1 MCDYRD
7 AYLGV
12 KRTITVQGPNVND
25 WTDGILTFKN
35 KDPFRQCVSNI
46 NNTFLDNSVIFI
58 LWHQEVC
65 GIIKETKWMMKLMKI
80 MLIILG

>member
-1 MCDYRD
+1 MSFKTPLLRSDMGDYRD

-35 KDPFRQCVSNI
+35 KDPFR
-46 NNTFLDNSVIFI
+46 
-58 LWHQEVC
+58 
-65 GIIKETKWMMKLMKI
+65 
-80 MLIILG
+80 